1 MGSMT
6 PNKREIKAMSLNGD
20 SNWEILATVVNS
32 GVEFPDAVWT
42 VSSALGLDAEE
53 RKQMERDYDECC

>member
-6 PNKREIKAMSLNGD
+6 PNKREIRAMSQNGD
-20 SNWEILATVVNS
+20 SNWEILACVVNS

-42 VSSALGLDAEE
+42 VSSALGLDVEE
-53 RKQMERDYDECC
+53 SKQMERDYDECC

>member
-6 PNKREIKAMSLNGD
+6 PNKREIRAMRQNGD
-20 SNWEILATVVNS
+20 SPWEILACVVNS